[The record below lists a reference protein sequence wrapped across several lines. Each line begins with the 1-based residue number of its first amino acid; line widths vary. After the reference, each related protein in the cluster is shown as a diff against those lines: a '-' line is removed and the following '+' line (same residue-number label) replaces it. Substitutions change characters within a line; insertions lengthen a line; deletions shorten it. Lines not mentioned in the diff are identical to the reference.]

1 MHGLRDKDPRILRA
15 QFKKERR
22 AVLHHRN
29 ELFVPHPR
37 GVKEDVVAE
46 VTDPVNDLTRIP
58 DRSVIGAELNH
69 REAEGA
75 LRFGALRIRFRR
87 DSADV
92 ILIEAVVI
100 DPADEPIG
108 VPCGFEIHRRGTRLN
123 QGAVLHGLVVIAVV
137 EHQVTRREKRSE
149 HHLV

>member
-1 MHGLRDKDPRILRA
+1 MHGLRDKDPRILGPE
-15 QFKKERR
+15 FKQERR

-46 VTDPVNDLTRIP
+46 VPDPINDLTRVP
-58 DRSVIGAELNH
+58 DRAVIGPELDH
-69 REAEGA
+69 CEAEGA

-87 DSADV
+87 DSSDV

-100 DPADEPIG
+100 DPADESI
-108 VPCGFEIHRRGTRLN
+108 GFEIHRRGTRLN

-137 EHQVTRREKRSE
+137 EHQIARR
-149 HHLV
+149 